1 MKIRIAIL
9 GFIALPAIIA
19 VADAASTWLHNRSNG
34 AIVSSG
40 EKREYFVHVPRSY
53 DASKP
58 VPLVISLHG
67 AGGWPVIQMELSGWN
82 RVADREGFIVVYPAG
97 VEGFGPR
104 IWHTGSGNSATRD
117 VRFISDLIDKLE
129 RDYNI
134 DRERIYVNGLSNG
147 GGMSFVLSC
156 TMSDRIAAVGLV
168 SSAQMLSWSW
178 CTDHRPVAMIAFHGT
193 ADPMAPYNGGDS
205 WLAPVPFLSIP
216 KFVANWARRNG
227 CAPEAVES
235 KPAADVTRREY
246 AQCTDDASVVFY
258 TLHGG
263 GHVWPGGAAL
273 PVWFVGRDHRTIDA
287 SQEMWTFFRAHK
299 RRTINTANAPM
310 PAPAMSE

>member
-1 MKIRIAIL
+1 MSGRNRAL
-9 GFIALPAIIA
+9 VAVVGFIALPAMIA
-19 VADAASTWLHNRSNG
+19 VADAVSFWSRNRSNG
-34 AIVSSG
+34 VIVSSG
-40 EKREYFVHVPRSY
+40 EKREYLLYVPRSY

-67 AGGWPVIQMELSGWN
+67 AGGWPVQQMQLSGWS
-82 RVADREGFIVVYPAG
+82 RLAEREGFIVVCPAG
-97 VEGFGPR
+97 TAGFGPR
-104 IWHTGSGNSATRD
+104 IWHTGNERGATRD

-129 RDYNI
+129 REYHI

-178 CTDHRPVAMIAFHGT
+178 CTDRRPVPMIAFHGT
-193 ADPMAPYNGGDS
+193 ADHMAPYNGGES
-205 WLAPVPFLSIP
+205 WIGPVPFLSLP

-227 CAPEAVES
+227 CAPDAVES
-235 KPAADVTRREY
+235 RPAADVTRREY
-246 AQCTDDASVVFY
+246 TRCTGDAAVVFY

-263 GHVWPGGAAL
+263 GHVWPGGEPL
-273 PVWFVGRDHRTIDA
+273 PAWFTGPDSRTVDA
-287 SQEMWTFFRAHK
+287 TREMWAFFRVHPLREQGLTPVAA
-299 RRTINTANAPM
+299 R
-310 PAPAMSE
+310 